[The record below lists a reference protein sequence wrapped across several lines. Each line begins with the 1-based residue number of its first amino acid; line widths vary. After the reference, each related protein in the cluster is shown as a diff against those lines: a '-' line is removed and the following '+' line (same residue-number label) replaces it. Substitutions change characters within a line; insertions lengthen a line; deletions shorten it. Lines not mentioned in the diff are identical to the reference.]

1 MGNTFVSINYWETFG
16 SLLLFGPTSF
26 TAANFICPLVGAER
40 WGNYSWK
47 RAWQECGHWTKTV
60 NLRKNFPLKE
70 NQKVPNPSSSCYKS
84 DRPWLYHGRCA
95 TFHCAASAHRRRA
108 AASLHPNARWRC
120 CQHDREMFYA
130 RNICGVRPVGVV
142 WYYMNCTAVSL
153 PSAAFVTCPAFA
165 MAKDPF
171 PRGFFRK
178 LLYIQVSFREISLH
192 SESNRQSGLASLYY
206 PMLRWVMRL
215 SVADTYQS
223 LDLHVVVRLVEI
235 FRDRCFFALNYKVK
249 HPLDTRC
256 CSNHI
261 HDTSSTCSHPKLY
274 LRQKKF
280 ISKLHFWVIISIFSF
295 FVAFCRCYT
304 LSSHTHSV

>member
-1 MGNTFVSINYWETFG
+1 M
-16 SLLLFGPTSF
+16 
-26 TAANFICPLVGAER
+26 

-47 RAWQECGHWTKTV
+47 RAWQECGYRTKTV
-60 NLRKNFPLKE
+60 NPRNNFPLKE
-70 NQKVPNPSSSCYKS
+70 NQKVPNPSSFCYKS

-130 RNICGVRPVGVV
+130 RNICRLRPVGVV
-142 WYYMNCTAVSL
+142 WYYMNCTAASL

-192 SESNRQSGLASLYY
+192 SESNRQSGLVSLYH
-206 PMLRWVMRL
+206 PMLCGWCDWVLPVLINRL
-215 SVADTYQS
+215 TFMLYSDWWKFLGIAVSSHWIIKSNILLIPVAVATTSMLHLALAASRSCIWGRKSLSPNYIYELLFPSFHFLWHVADVRITCLCYFKLCS
-223 LDLHVVVRLVEI
+223 FGHLHLGRCRRTLCKGWPWVKVGEI
-235 FRDRCFFALNYKVK
+235 
-249 HPLDTRC
+249 HGHW
-256 CSNHI
+256 S
-261 HDTSSTCSHPKLY
+261 
-274 LRQKKF
+274 
-280 ISKLHFWVIISIFSF
+280 
-295 FVAFCRCYT
+295 
-304 LSSHTHSV
+304 